1 MNTPTVQSCMSLIR
15 AANPRMRR
23 NHATA
28 IVRNGS
34 LRTVYDCICGE
45 SHSCATLYR
54 GAKHIVEWRRKHN
67 AECPVAMVREKL
79 KIGA

>member
-1 MNTPTVQSCMSLIR
+1 MVSLEVSSCMSLIR

-23 NHATA
+23 NRATA

-34 LRTVYDCICGE
+34 LRTVYGCICGE

-54 GAKHIVEWRRKHN
+54 GAKHVTEWRHRHDK
-67 AECPVAMVREKL
+67 ECPVAMIREKL